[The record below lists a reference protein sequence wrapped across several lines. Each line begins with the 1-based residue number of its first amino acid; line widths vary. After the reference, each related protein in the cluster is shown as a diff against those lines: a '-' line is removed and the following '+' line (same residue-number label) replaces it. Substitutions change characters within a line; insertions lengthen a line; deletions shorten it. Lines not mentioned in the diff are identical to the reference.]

1 MDRVIV
7 TVDLNNNTTS
17 QDLEVPAYM
26 PARDLAQM
34 IMRVLS
40 PGSTTADT
48 FSRFKIKAE
57 PPGRVLEDNET
68 LAEAGVWD
76 GSYITIIW

>member
-7 TVDLNNNTTS
+7 TVKLDNETTE
-17 QDLEVPAYM
+17 QDLELPAYM

-40 PGSTTADT
+40 QGSTLTET
-48 FSRFKIKAE
+48 SGSYKINAH

-76 GSYITIIW
+76 GSYITIV